1 MTRRCGLPALAL
13 VAALLVVTGTAWA
26 GDGKAGS
33 TYLDVFGIGVGAG
46 PSALGAY
53 TGAPGDLW
61 SLTYNPAGLAA
72 IPRLKLGVSQ
82 IEWFEDTAFSYL
94 GVGLPRGNGGLAMGL
109 AYFDLGSIEVLDDQ
123 GTNLNESAEAYNF
136 GFIGGYG
143 FQVPSLCDLSAG
155 VSGHVIQANFDTE
168 TSTAIGVNM
177 GLLYALM
184 DGQVNLGAAV
194 RNLGTRFQFADD
206 EDSQTVTYAAGA
218 SYATLD
224 GQIPNVDVLLAAD
237 VLMPQDQD
245 VQMGVGGE
253 VWVYDVLALR
263 AGYKTGP
270 ESGNLGYGA
279 GFRYSDFQLD
289 YTYAD
294 YEDLGATHRI
304 SLTMAFGE

>member
-13 VAALLVVTGTAWA
+13 VAALLVVSTAWA

-46 PSALGAY
+46 PSALSAY

-72 IPRLKLGVSQ
+72 IPQLKLGVSQ
-82 IEWFEDTAFSYL
+82 IEWFEDTSFSYL
-94 GVGLPRGNGGLAMGL
+94 GVGLPRGDGGLALGL
-109 AYFDLGSIEVLDDQ
+109 AYFDLGAVPVLDDQ

-143 FQVPSLCDLSAG
+143 FQVPNLCDLSAG
-155 VSGHVIQANFDTE
+155 VSGHVIQANFDNE
-168 TSTAIGVNM
+168 ASTAIGVNL

-184 DGQVNLGAAV
+184 ENQVHLGAAV
-194 RNLGTRFQFADD
+194 RNLGTQFQFTDD
-206 EDSQTVTYAAGA
+206 EDAQTVTYAAGV
-218 SYATLD
+218 SYATID
-224 GQIPNVDVLLAAD
+224 GQIPNVNVLVAAD
-237 VLMPQDQD
+237 ALMPKDQD
-245 VQMGVGGE
+245 MQMGVGGE

-270 ESGNLGYGA
+270 ETGNLSYGA
-279 GFRYSDFQLD
+279 GFKYSDFQLD